1 MLSSPHRLAK
11 DRDIKRVLVRGRS
24 FFSPLF
30 RIRLLANGTGPSR
43 FAIVVSSKVSK
54 KATVRNTVRR
64 RLTEIIRLNLAAIKP
79 GYDVMVTVSN
89 RALPAGYHKLET
101 QLLTCFDKA
110 KIVMTNHQAPMTK

>member
-30 RIRLLANGTGPSR
+30 RVRLIANGLEPSR
-43 FAIVVSSKVSK
+43 FAIVISSKVSK
-54 KATVRNTVRR
+54 RATVRNLIKR

-79 GYDVMVTVSN
+79 GYDVMITVSN
-89 RALPAGYHKLET
+89 RALPAGYHELET
-101 QLLTCFDKA
+101 QLLTDFKKA
-110 KIVMTNHQAPMTK
+110 RIVI